1 MKRAFA
7 IAALCL
13 ATACGGAGGSMTSLS
28 TSSSSASAPIPIADL
43 PQVAVSAAPSQTFSS
58 MLNGVRSGAGA
69 GALTYDSRLGVA
81 ANRHA
86 NDMAANNF
94 FSHTGSDGST
104 VGQRVTDAGYQW
116 NRVGE
121 NIARGQVDE
130 QAVLDAW
137 MNSSGHRANNLD
149 PRFEDF
155 ALAKADSARGPY
167 WVLVLAR
174 EQ

>member
-1 MKRAFA
+1 MKRAFS

-13 ATACGGAGGSMTSLS
+13 VAACGGAGGSTTSLS
-28 TSSSSASAPIPIADL
+28 TSSSSGLNAVPIDSL
-43 PQVAVSAAPSQTFSS
+43 PQVAVSQTPSQTFTS

-69 GALTYDSRLGVA
+69 GALSYDGRLGVA

-86 NDMAANNF
+86 NDMVANNF
-94 FSHTGSDGST
+94 FDHTGSDGSS
-104 VGQRVTDAGYQW
+104 VGQRVTDAGYSW
-116 NRVGE
+116 NLVGE

-137 MNSSGHRANNLD
+137 MNSSGHRANNLN
-149 PRFEDF
+149 PNFEDF
-155 ALAKADSARGPY
+155 ALAKANSPLGTY

-174 EQ
+174 ER

>member
-1 MKRAFA
+1 MKRAFS
-7 IAALCL
+7 IAAFCL
-13 ATACGGAGGSMTSLS
+13 ATACGGAGGSTTSLS
-28 TSSSSASAPIPIADL
+28 TSSSSGSAPIPIADL
-43 PQVAVSAAPSQTFSS
+43 PQVAVSVAPSQTFSS
-58 MLNGVRSGAGA
+58 MINGVRSGAGA
-69 GALTYDSRLGVA
+69 QALTYDGRLGVA

-116 NRVGE
+116 NLVGE

-137 MNSSGHRANNLD
+137 MNSTGHRENNLD

-155 ALAKADSARGPY
+155 ALAKADSAQGPY

-174 EQ
+174 ER

>member
-1 MKRAFA
+1 MWWCRWEHDKSEYKFKQRFSAHPDRGL
-7 IAALCL
+7 AASCRFR
-13 ATACGGAGGSMTSLS
+13 S
-28 TSSSSASAPIPIADL
+28 
-43 PQVAVSAAPSQTFSS
+43 PQPDISS

-174 EQ
+174 ER